1 MTSPPGSISAT
12 GASFGCQRLCPRA
25 APSWTDTERSI
36 AMRSA
41 AIAAARY
48 SPYDR
53 PITSSITSSVPA
65 PMRFKRMSRQA
76 RSMPYSFM

>member
-1 MTSPPGSISAT
+1 MILELREQTRALT
-12 GASFGCQRLCPRA
+12 TTCAHEHPRA
-25 APSWTDTERSI
+25 HEGLLRILDELRREDGPGGAPS
-36 AMRSA
+36 A
-41 AIAAARY
+41 Y

-65 PMRFKRMSRQA
+65 PIRFRRMSRQA